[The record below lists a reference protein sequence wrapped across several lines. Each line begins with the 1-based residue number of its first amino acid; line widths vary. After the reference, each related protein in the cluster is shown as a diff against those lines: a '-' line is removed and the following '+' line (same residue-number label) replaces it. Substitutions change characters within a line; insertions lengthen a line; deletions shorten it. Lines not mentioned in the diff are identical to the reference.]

1 METSSISRR
10 AFFAGAGTVLAS
22 LTVPLG
28 AAPALADD
36 AAATTAAA
44 STPAEKIVIIGTN
57 DVHGTLKNPKTALGY
72 AALKDYADAQRT
84 THGDDRVTLV
94 DSGDIMQGNLA
105 VTLSDGAF
113 LAQAVAA
120 CGYDVIAPG
129 NHDFDHGIDK
139 LTELVA
145 AENVA
150 CTCCNL
156 TDANGDHVLS
166 PYHVVEY
173 PLASG
178 TVRVA
183 FVGATT
189 PSARSSSSTFKD
201 ADGGYLYD
209 FANDDTGEKLVAT
222 VQSAVDDARGGGQAD
237 YVVLL
242 AHLGQSWSAVN
253 WRSDTVVAKT
263 NGIDTVVDAHTHQLY
278 VQTVQNKDGQEVPVV
293 QAGCKFLA
301 FSRLE
306 IDPAARTA
314 TASVVATG
322 VAAELVDSWDGE
334 DAEVAALIADFDAQ
348 IDDQTSEQVGTSE
361 VDLVALADDGSQ
373 AAWLGETNLGDLV
386 TDAIM
391 DAAGRAGVSC
401 DVVLYNGFDL
411 CADIP
416 RGAVTRRQVLDALP
430 FSRKIWALEVSGQH
444 LLDVLEVGCALLPEP
459 EARLMQVSDGLS
471 YQVRTDV
478 ATPVQTSPA
487 NNAFVR
493 IDGERRVTG
502 AKLNGRDIDPAGRYT
517 IAMNKS
523 MLLSGAWSMPVP
535 ESTEGAVQ
543 VGVDNECLVSYMSDT
558 LGGTIGEKYADTAG
572 RLKIADSEAASSDA
586 GAAGNSTASA
596 NIPFVAVGAAAAV
609 AVAAGAAAARNAK
622 HK

>member
-28 AAPALADD
+28 ASPALADD
-36 AAATTAAA
+36 ATTTTATDAAT
-44 STPAEKIVIIGTN
+44 AEKIVIIGTN

-72 AALKDYADAQRT
+72 AALKDYADAQRA
-84 THGDDRVTLV
+84 THGNDCVTLV
-94 DSGDIMQGNLA
+94 DSGDVMQGNLA

-156 TDANGDHVLS
+156 TDENGDHVLS
-166 PYHVVEY
+166 PCHVVEY

-178 TVRVA
+178 AVRVA

-201 ADGGYLYD
+201 AGGNYLYD
-209 FANDDTGEKLVAT
+209 FANDDTGEKLVAAI
-222 VQSAVDDARGGGQAD
+222 QSAVDDARGAEQAD

-263 NGIDTVVDAHTHQLY
+263 NGIDAVIDAHTHQLY
-278 VQTVQNKDGQEVPVV
+278 VQGVQNKDGQEVPVV

-322 VAAELVDSWDGE
+322 VSASLVGSWNDE
-334 DAEVAALIADFDAQ
+334 DTEVAALIADFDAQ
-348 IDDQTSEQVGTSE
+348 IDAQTSEQVGTSE
-361 VDLVALADDGSQ
+361 VDLVALSDDGSQ
-373 AAWLGETNLGDLV
+373 AAWLGETNLGDLA

-391 DAAGRAGVSC
+391 DAAERAGVSC

-416 RGAVTRRQVLDALP
+416 RGAVTRRHVLDALP
-430 FSRKIWALEVSGQH
+430 FSRKIWAIEVSGQH

-471 YQVRTDV
+471 YQVRTDI

-502 AKLNGRDIDPAGRYT
+502 AKLNGQDIDPAGRYT

-523 MLLSGAWSMPVP
+523 MLLNGAWSMPVP
-535 ESTEGAVQ
+535 ESAEGAVQ
-543 VGVDNECLVSYMSDT
+543 VGIDNECLVSYVRDT
-558 LGGTIGEKYADTAG
+558 LGGTIGEKYASAAG
-572 RLKIADSEAASSDA
+572 RLAITTGEAASSDE
-586 GAAGNSTASA
+586 AGNNSAAS
-596 NIPFVAVGAAAAV
+596 NLPFVAVGAAAAV
-609 AVAAGAAAARNAK
+609 AVAAGAAAVRNAK
-622 HK
+622 RK